1 MTWWDV
7 TPHLV
12 KCRDLDAKCS
22 ELEEK
27 QHALYEPYKNKS
39 ENVRSKL
46 WNEHGVLSGV
56 EHVSIDASSDM
67 NAWSRMSKVKEALA
81 QMDGSENRL
90 NLIEGELDKFPYA
103 DLRAEMLGKL
113 EEMETKHARQMEE
126 VRDELTEQQAVN
138 KEVRDELT
146 EQQAVNKEVRDE
158 LTEQQAVNKE
168 VRDELTEQQA
178 VNKRQEEQIKEVRD
192 ELTEQQAV
200 NKRQEEQIEQMQTKH
215 EQQMEEV
222 QAELQTIRQTLK
234 YPILKRQIIIKLATI
249 VGERFWPSDSCS
261 WPCDDDIHR
270 LRLLFKY
277 MDWATAQV
285 AQDDGFRGRVPQK
298 GCPADTED
306 FHTLFYKWKPGL
318 QEWAV
323 QAYADVLPRLGNLDD
338 FFNALNSVR
347 SDGNRAAHPTV
358 HEEHALKELPSLI
371 ESMELCVRGEA
382 TAAPDSQKLLDVL
395 KALNSN

>member
-39 ENVRSKL
+39 ENVRSKPR
-46 WNEHGVLSGV
+46 NEHQVLSGV
-56 EHVSIDASSDM
+56 KHALTDASGDT
-67 NAWSRMSKVKEALA
+67 NAWSRRSKVKEAHA

-90 NLIEGELDKFPYA
+90 NSIEGELDKFPFA
-103 DLRAEMLGKL
+103 AAFRAEMLGKL
-113 EEMETKHARQMEE
+113 QEMETKHARQME
-126 VRDELTEQQAVN
+126 
-138 KEVRDELT
+138 
-146 EQQAVNKEVRDE
+146 
-158 LTEQQAVNKE
+158 
-168 VRDELTEQQA
+168 
-178 VNKRQEEQIKEVRD
+178 
-192 ELTEQQAV
+192 EQQAV

-215 EQQMEEV
+215 AQQMEEV

-249 VGERFWPSDSCS
+249 VRERFWPSDSCS
-261 WPCDDDIHR
+261 WQCDDDIH
-270 LRLLFKY
+270 LLPLLFKY
-277 MDWATAQV
+277 MDWATPQV

-358 HEEHALKELPSLI
+358 HEQDARKGLPRLI
-371 ESMELCVRGEA
+371 EAMEHCVRGEA